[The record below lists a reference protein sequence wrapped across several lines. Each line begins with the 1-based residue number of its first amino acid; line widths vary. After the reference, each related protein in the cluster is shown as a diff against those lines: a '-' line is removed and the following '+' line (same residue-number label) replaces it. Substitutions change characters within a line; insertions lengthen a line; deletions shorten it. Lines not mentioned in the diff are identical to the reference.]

1 MLKIR
6 IFSENDSQVYAQIQ
20 ILPLFEVAGTML
32 AIEKEVKGISCFAK
46 LWKIHR
52 SCMENTFSAVCP
64 FFAGIFSVRYTS
76 DRNACY
82 NDKKCTCLHN

>member
-32 AIEKEVKGISCFAK
+32 AIEMEVKGISCFREI
-46 LWKIHR
+46 L
-52 SCMENTFSAVCP
+52 ENTS
-64 FFAGIFSVRYTS
+64 
-76 DRNACY
+76 
-82 NDKKCTCLHN
+82 K